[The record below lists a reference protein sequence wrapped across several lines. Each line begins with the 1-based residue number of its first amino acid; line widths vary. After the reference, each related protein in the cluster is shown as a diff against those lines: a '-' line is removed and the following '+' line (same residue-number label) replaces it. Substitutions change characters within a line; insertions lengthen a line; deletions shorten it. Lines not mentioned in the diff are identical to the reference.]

1 MAKFK
6 LPEPLRSWKVIERLE
21 DVNGKAVYKVSKKE
35 IDGSTTNAVLT
46 QITYQ
51 GENYNDENIDYLLNE
66 SDFIRSIIDIG
77 RVSNYLDVGTNEN
90 ERKKEFDL
98 FIVTEDIPSLAEEL
112 QTKNMEE
119 DDIVDFGLQMSEVL
133 EKLEENKIFHG
144 NIKPDNIYVTPD
156 GRYKLGGFIDAE
168 SKVNDLTYV
177 APEIQRNE
185 KADYTTDIYSTGL
198 LMYSLANEG
207 QLPFEESDVTPKEA
221 MVKRFEGETV
231 PAPQNGSEKLKSVI
245 MIACQ
250 PENKNRWKNAGNLKN
265 ALNAIQA
272 ENKEDKEAKEN
283 VIVPETT
290 DFEDNVFEQ
299 DNKDDDADKDDNN
312 AAAVGAGILAGAAA
326 VGAGIAA
333 ANAAGDDN
341 APSDIEQLEKELDSK
356 SDPGFADDNDQYE
369 SLNND
374 NFDVPADNEIDN
386 RVFDNYQTKVFSLND
401 AIKSGEKD
409 YGDYFDEPEPEPKN
423 EHEASEGVQQPG
435 EFEDYTVFDDHDD
448 PDGQKPKKI
457 KK

>member
-1 MAKFK
+1 MCYNNWEYKYEKFNLLENQKIRSFKMAKFK

-207 QLPFEESDVTPKEA
+207 QLPFEESDVT
-221 MVKRFEGETV
+221 
-231 PAPQNGSEKLKSVI
+231 
-245 MIACQ
+245 
-250 PENKNRWKNAGNLKN
+250 AG
-265 ALNAIQA
+265 
-272 ENKEDKEAKEN
+272 
-283 VIVPETT
+283 
-290 DFEDNVFEQ
+290 
-299 DNKDDDADKDDNN
+299 
-312 AAAVGAGILAGAAA
+312 
-326 VGAGIAA
+326 
-333 ANAAGDDN
+333 
-341 APSDIEQLEKELDSK
+341 
-356 SDPGFADDNDQYE
+356 
-369 SLNND
+369 
-374 NFDVPADNEIDN
+374 
-386 RVFDNYQTKVFSLND
+386 
-401 AIKSGEKD
+401 
-409 YGDYFDEPEPEPKN
+409 
-423 EHEASEGVQQPG
+423 
-435 EFEDYTVFDDHDD
+435 
-448 PDGQKPKKI
+448 
-457 KK
+457 